1 MKSKKKHL
9 PLNAWNHPQM
19 WKTVDEC
26 RKKNR
31 INEQMH
37 NVMIRTLK
45 PISIVDALNDGL
57 KIDEKSSKRPRLR

>member
-1 MKSKKKHL
+1 
-9 PLNAWNHPQM
+9 
-19 WKTVDEC
+19 
-26 RKKNR
+26 
-31 INEQMH
+31 MH